1 MKELS
6 LYLLPWNKQEGKS
19 GESVD
24 SPCSISPHGTAL
36 VEDLGHQSY
45 MGITS
50 LLRVP
55 KLKAPAVLEPEAG
68 GGGMWGKG

>member
-6 LYLLPWNKQEGKS
+6 LYLLPWKKQEGKS

-36 VEDLGHQSY
+36 VEGL
-45 MGITS
+45 
-50 LLRVP
+50 
-55 KLKAPAVLEPEAG
+55 
-68 GGGMWGKG
+68 